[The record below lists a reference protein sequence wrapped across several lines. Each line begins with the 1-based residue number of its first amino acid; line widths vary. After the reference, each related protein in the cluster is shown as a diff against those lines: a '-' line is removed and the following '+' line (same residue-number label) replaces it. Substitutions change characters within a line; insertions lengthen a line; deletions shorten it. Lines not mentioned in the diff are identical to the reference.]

1 MFDKANDENFAQRIA
16 DLCPRLLDGWRPP
29 PSPRTSRYNCFAHA
43 AGDERRRWSP
53 RGDPDTSWW
62 PLERESVE
70 PDDLSLAM
78 FERAYEAIGFVA
90 CEAESV
96 EPDVDRIALFAT
108 DDCDVVHA
116 ARQNDDGTWTSK
128 LGAWEDIT
136 HADLRAFEGD
146 EYGRVARVMRRPR
159 TAHMGDSAHRPP

>member
-1 MFDKANDENFAQRIA
+1 
-16 DLCPRLLDGWRPP
+16 
-29 PSPRTSRYNCFAHA
+29 
-43 AGDERRRWSP
+43 
-53 RGDPDTSWW
+53 
-62 PLERESVE
+62 
-70 PDDLSLAM
+70 M

-90 CEAESV
+90 CEGESV

-108 DDCDVVHA
+108 DDGDVVHA

-136 HADLRAFEGD
+136 HTDLRAFEGD

-159 TAHMGDSAHRPP
+159 TAHMGDAVPRLP